1 MDFNDFHSWAF
12 KELGVN
18 LNAYKPEQLNRR
30 IGSLMSRI
38 GISSLEEYKKLL
50 IKDDDQRKKFLDF
63 ITINVTEFFR
73 NPELFK
79 ELEKAIK
86 NELLSKGNKLKI
98 WSAACS
104 IGCEPY
110 TIAMIL
116 KEINSSYKHTIL
128 ATDIDSTILQRAK
141 KGEYTLAEMKNIDDY
156 LLKKYF
162 VKSEKNYIIDNG
174 IKSMIEFKKHDLIVD
189 NYEKG
194 FDLIVCR
201 NVVIYFKNEIKQ
213 EIFKKFTNSL
223 KEGGLL
229 FVGATESIYN
239 YKEYGLDKVS
249 TFIYK
254 KI

>member
-1 MDFNDFHSWAF
+1 MDFTEFHNWIYREF
-12 KELGVN
+12 NIN

-38 GISSLEEYKKLL
+38 GVKSLDDYKRLLLSDDEER
-50 IKDDDQRKKFLDF
+50 QRFLDF

-79 ELEKAIK
+79 ELEKTLK
-86 NELLSKGNKLKI
+86 NYILTNNKLKI

-110 TIAMIL
+110 SIAMML
-116 KEINSSYKHTIL
+116 NEINPAGRNNII
-128 ATDIDSTILQRAK
+128 ATDIDSTILAK
-141 KGEYTLAEMKNIDDY
+141 AKLGEYVQGEVKNISEDY
-156 LLKKYF
+156 KRKYF
-162 VKSEKNYIIDNG
+162 KILKDKYIIDSK
-174 IKSMIEFKKHDLIVD
+174 IKSIVTFKKHDLILG
-189 NYEKG
+189 NYEKD

-201 NVVIYFKNEIKQ
+201 NVIIYFKNDVKK
-213 EIFKKFTNSL
+213 EIFKKFSNSL
-223 KEGGLL
+223 KSGGLL

-239 YKEYGLDKVS
+239 YKEYGLEKVS

-254 KI
+254 KV